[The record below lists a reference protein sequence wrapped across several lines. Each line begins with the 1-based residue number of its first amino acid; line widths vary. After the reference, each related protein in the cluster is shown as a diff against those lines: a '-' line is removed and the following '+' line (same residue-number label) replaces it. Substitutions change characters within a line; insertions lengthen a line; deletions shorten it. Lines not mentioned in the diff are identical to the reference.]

1 MPSVHSVH
9 LAPGRSIARL
19 AAIGA
24 VVGLLAASVVPV
36 AAASPTRSLGH
47 QTHAKITR
55 IGTTHVGRN
64 AGAEPTTVDQTQPDP
79 EEAGAE
85 LDKQIPNSI
94 SAARVPSSHVP
105 RPGALPVVDATSGNG
120 FDGLNHFDQRTAG
133 TGIYANTQFS
143 LEPPDQALCVSA
155 GFVVES
161 VNTAIRVRSTSGANL
176 TAPIPVN
183 KFFGLS
189 PEIVRPDGPY
199 GDFTSDPKCY
209 FDPGTGRFFLTV
221 LQIDVDPA
229 TGDFGDHS
237 ATLVAVSQTSDPTGD
252 WFRYSIDATDDGSNG
267 TPSHPGCPC
276 LGDQPLIGADA
287 TGFYI
292 STNEFSIEGP
302 EFNGT
307 QLYAMDKAALAAGTL
322 PTVVHVGGLTQAE
335 GPAYSMQPTT
345 TPPGGT
351 NATVNGGTEYFLS
364 ALDFN
369 GTLDNR
375 ITLWA
380 LRGTGTLTAANPAV
394 ALTQSIVS
402 TEVYGQPPAM
412 QQKPGP
418 APLDQALQ
426 GKLGVRFGLVAKPA
440 TEHLNVLNSNDDRMN
455 QTVYAGGHVWG
466 AVNTVVKG
474 PNGVTRT
481 GIAWFIVTPSWSGT
495 TLSGSIARQGY
506 VNVAG
511 NNVVFPAVAANAA
524 GRGVMSFTLVG
535 PSYFP
540 GVAYVRLDAT
550 HSPAA
555 VRVARFGSGPAD
567 GFTGE
572 LSQDPGDGGVERWG
586 DYGAAVAAPDGSI
599 WFANESIN
607 QSCTLAEFA
616 ADTSCGGTRT
626 ILANWGTF
634 IGNVQP

>member
-1 MPSVHSVH
+1 MPSMPCVS
-9 LAPGRSIARL
+9 LAPGRSIARV
-19 AAIGA
+19 AAACA
-24 VVGLLAASVVPV
+24 VVGLLAASVGPV
-36 AAASPTRSLGH
+36 AAASPSRSLGH
-47 QTHAKITR
+47 QTHAKIART
-55 IGTTHVGRN
+55 GTTHVGRN
-64 AGAEPTTVDQTQPDP
+64 AGTEPTTVDQTQPDP
-79 EEAGAE
+79 EEAGEE

-105 RPGALPVVDATSGNG
+105 RPAALPVANATGGNG

-133 TGIYANTQFS
+133 TGDYENTQFS
-143 LEPPDQALCVSA
+143 LEPPDQALCVGA

-161 VNTAIRVRSTSGANL
+161 VNTAVRVRTPGGASL
-176 TAPIPVN
+176 TAPIPLN
-183 KFFGLS
+183 KFFGLA

-199 GDFTSDPKCY
+199 GPFTSDPKCY
-209 FDPGTGRFFLTV
+209 FDPATGRFFLTI
-221 LQIDVDPA
+221 LEIDIDPA

-237 ATLVAVSQTSDPTGD
+237 ATLLAVSRTSDPTGD
-252 WFRYSIDATDDGSNG
+252 WFRYSIDGTDDGTNG

-307 QLYAMDKAALAAGTL
+307 QLYAMSKAALAAGTL
-322 PTVVHVGGLTQAE
+322 PTVVHIDNLTLAE
-335 GPAYSMQPTT
+335 GQAYSVQPTT
-345 TPPGGT
+345 TPPGGA
-351 NATVNGGTEYFLS
+351 NATANGGTEYFLS

-369 GTLDNR
+369 ATLDNR
-375 ITLWA
+375 IGLWA
-380 LRGTGTLTAANPAV
+380 LTGTGTLTSANPAV
-394 ALTQSIVS
+394 SLSQAIVS

-412 QQKPGP
+412 QQRKGP

-426 GKLGVRFGLVAKPA
+426 GKTGVLLGLVDKPA

-474 PNGVTRT
+474 PTGVTRT
-481 GIAWFIVTPSWSGT
+481 GIAWFIVNPTWTGS

-511 NNVVFPAVAANAA
+511 NNTAFPAVAANAA
-524 GRGVMSFTLVG
+524 GKGVMSFTLVG
-535 PSYFP
+535 PSFYP
-540 GVAYVRLDAT
+540 GVAYVRLDAS

-555 VRVARFGSGPAD
+555 VNVARFGSGPAD

-572 LSQDPGDGGVERWG
+572 RSQDPGDGGVERWG
-586 DYGAAVAAPDGSI
+586 DYGAAVAGPDGSI

-607 QSCTLAEFA
+607 QVCTLAQFV
-616 ADTSCGGTRT
+616 ADSTCGGTRT